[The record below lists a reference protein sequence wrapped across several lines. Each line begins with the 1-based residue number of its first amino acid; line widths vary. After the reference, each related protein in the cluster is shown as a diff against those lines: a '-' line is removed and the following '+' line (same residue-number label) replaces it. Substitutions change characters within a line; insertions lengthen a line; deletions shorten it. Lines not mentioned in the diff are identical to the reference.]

1 MYGVILAG
9 GNGTRLKP
17 LTEVTNKHL
26 LPIYNK
32 PMIYYP
38 LELLINLGVTN
49 IILVTGKE
57 YAGSFADLLGDGS
70 RFGVNITYKVQ
81 EGALGIAHALG
92 LTENVVRDEPV
103 TVILG
108 DNVFA
113 VNPDEMG
120 KIRALVKD
128 FGTKADGAVIFLKEV
143 DDPERFGVAEL
154 GANGAV
160 LGIEEKP
167 KAPKSNYAVTGLYV
181 YDKTVFSKIKT
192 LAPSWRNELEVTDV
206 NNAYLKERKL
216 SYHIINGKWTDA
228 GTFESLFKAN
238 QIAREAQ
245 PKDAN

>member
-128 FGTKADGAVIFLKEV
+128 FGIKRALHQDI
-143 DDPERFGVAEL
+143 L
-154 GANGAV
+154 G
-160 LGIEEKP
+160 
-167 KAPKSNYAVTGLYV
+167 
-181 YDKTVFSKIKT
+181 
-192 LAPSWRNELEVTDV
+192 
-206 NNAYLKERKL
+206 
-216 SYHIINGKWTDA
+216 
-228 GTFESLFKAN
+228 GT
-238 QIAREAQ
+238 ARENATIIENVLAGE
-245 PKDAN
+245 KGDMLHVTTSSASHDR